1 MKNLSSTD
9 ISHFGDIIAIPFFLL
24 STVYFYRKKNKNK
37 VEYILLLFSISGL
50 ILDIYFT
57 YIFLR

>member
-1 MKNLSSTD
+1 MKNVDLSH
-9 ISHFGDIIAIPFFLL
+9 IGDIIAIPFFFL
-24 STVYFYRKKNKNK
+24 STVYFYRKKNKNR